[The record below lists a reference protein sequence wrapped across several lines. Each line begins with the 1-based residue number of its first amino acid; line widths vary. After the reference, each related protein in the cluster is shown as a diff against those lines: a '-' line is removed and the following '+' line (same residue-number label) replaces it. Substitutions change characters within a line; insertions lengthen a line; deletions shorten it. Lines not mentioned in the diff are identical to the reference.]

1 MGFFFTRLRDRMRR
15 IFGDFPNWLVRTGT
29 RIGSISQACGG
40 DGFAMLALS
49 NLAIVASAGL
59 IWLVLLRRVH
69 GIAQRT
75 PCRPAP
81 AAYVLVLGMR
91 LKRGAVARDYAE
103 RLDRA
108 AELMA
113 ADPACKALLLGG
125 TTDAGPHSEALA
137 GQRYL
142 ARRGIAAERLLLED
156 RSRHTLENL
165 REARQLLA
173 AGNFD
178 APLLVTSRYHLARS
192 AAIAHGLGLPHRLC
206 AAEPEL
212 NLDAST
218 VLRLLKESYHLHWY
232 YTGKAWARL
241 TRNRKM
247 LARIS

>member
-1 MGFFFTRLRDRMRR
+1 MRR
-15 IFGDFPNWLVRTGT
+15 IFADFPNWLARA
-29 RIGSISQACGG
+29 GSISQACGG

-49 NLAIVASAGL
+49 NLVIVASAGL
-59 IWLVLLRRVH
+59 LWLVLLRRVH
-69 GIAQRT
+69 GVARRT
-75 PCRPAP
+75 PCLPAP
-81 AAYVLVLGMR
+81 AGHLLVLGMR
-91 LKRGAVARDYAE
+91 LKGGEVAAGYAA

-108 AELMA
+108 AALMA
-113 ADPACKALLLGG
+113 VNPACKALLLGG

-142 ARRGIAAERLLLED
+142 AARGVAPARLLLED

-178 APLLVTSRYHLARS
+178 PPLLVTSRYHLARS
-192 AAIAHGLGLPHRLC
+192 AAIAEGLGLPHRLC

-212 NLDAST
+212 NLDAPT
-218 VLRLLKESYHLHWY
+218 MLRLLKESYHLHWY
-232 YTGKAWARL
+232 YTGKLWARL
-241 TRNRKM
+241 TGNRKM